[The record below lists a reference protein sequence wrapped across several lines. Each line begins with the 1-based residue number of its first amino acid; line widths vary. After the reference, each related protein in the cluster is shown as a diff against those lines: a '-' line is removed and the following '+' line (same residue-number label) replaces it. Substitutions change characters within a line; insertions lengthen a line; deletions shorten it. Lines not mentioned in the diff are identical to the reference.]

1 MRLTPARRVL
11 AGLAAATALAF
22 TGASPAAAAP
32 VDFDFVAQG
41 ARITGAVG
49 DQAEVKLGFHN
60 EGPATVDRRNSAG
73 DVSVVEIVLP
83 KGTTAVTV
91 PSACQPGQAGAY
103 RCSPGPVATPD
114 QTIAF
119 PFVLRIDNAQVA
131 RGSVTINVKCG
142 CDSDNIDANAGNDTA
157 PIEVVVNASGPATG
171 EVKSRLP
178 LPGGTAGLILGAG
191 GLLLIAGVVGAV
203 IAGRRRAR
211 PAN

>member
-11 AGLAAATALAF
+11 AGLGAATALLLA
-22 TGASPAAAAP
+22 GALPAAAAP

-73 DVSVVEIVLP
+73 DVSVVDIALP

-91 PSACQPGQAGAY
+91 PPACQPAQAGAY
-103 RCSPGPVATPD
+103 RCSPGPLATSG

-119 PFVLRIDNAQVA
+119 PFVLRIDNAEVE
-131 RGSVTINVKCG
+131 RGSVTINVRCR
-142 CDSDNIDANAGNDTA
+142 CDSDNVDANAGNDTA
-157 PIEVVVNASGPATG
+157 PIEVVVNAATAATG
-171 EVKSRLP
+171 DDGLP
-178 LPGGTAGLILGAG
+178 FSGGTAGYILGGG
-191 GLLLIAGVVGAV
+191 GLLLLAGVVGAV

-211 PAN
+211 PAA